1 MRRAIR
7 ISRQLGLLGFVASG
21 AILVSMAVT
30 LRLSYQDTTF
40 AAHRTAENVLKFVV
54 LEVADSVGTVR
65 GMLEDLRFASKSP
78 AIAALPDD
86 EVERVLIG
94 RTERTR
100 QLSALAIIDAEGKVT
115 VSSTPLLPA
124 GFDASDFESFKA
136 QRDDP
141 AQGLYISRPF
151 EAPFGEPSVAITLRR
166 TDAHGRF
173 EGVALGVLRLAAVSD
188 VMDTAQLGSDGKIS
202 LMTAGGTLLARTRM
216 FGKPVDV
223 TQENEK
229 IDPLRALLKGPT
241 GSFITHSP
249 VDGLERHYVYAAL
262 PDLPLVVWVSMS
274 DRQIYGEWYRRAAG
288 MAGVTGLSALGI
300 VTLTLLFRRE
310 LLRRAQIEAQL
321 AALATVDSLTG
332 IANRRRFDER
342 LAQEWRRSY
351 RAMLPLGLIMID
363 VDNFKAFND
372 HYGHWLGDDLLIH
385 IADAV
390 SRALRRPGDLAA
402 RYGGEE
408 FAVIL
413 PETNTEGAMRI
424 AEQIRAAIA
433 ATGIEDPTGRVV
445 GATASLGVAVMVP
458 RLGTDA
464 GTLVQ
469 RADAALYT
477 AKDSGR
483 NRVMVAPDEPAVLPT
498 VAEAS

>member
-40 AAHRTAENVLKFVV
+40 AAHRTAENVLKFVI
-54 LEVADSVGTVR
+54 LEVSDHVGTVR
-65 GMLEDLRFASKSP
+65 GMLEDLRFASTSP

-86 EVERVLIG
+86 EVQRILVG

-100 QLSALAIIDAEGKVT
+100 QISALAIVDPQGKVT
-115 VSSTPLLPA
+115 VSSTPLLPT
-124 GFDASDFESFKA
+124 GFDVSGFDYFKV
-136 QRDDP
+136 QRNDP
-141 AQGLYISRPF
+141 AQGLYIS
-151 EAPFGEPSVAITLRR
+151 APFDAPFDEPNIAITLRR
-166 TDAHGRF
+166 TDAAGRF
-173 EGVALGVLRLAAVSD
+173 DGIVLGVMRASAASD

-202 LMTAGGTLLARTRM
+202 LMTTAGTLLARTRM

-223 TQENEK
+223 TQENTK
-229 IDPLRALLKGPT
+229 LDPLRPLFKGSA

-249 VDGLERHYVYAAL
+249 VDGLKRHYVYAAA
-262 PDLPLVVWVSMS
+262 PDLPLVVAVSMS
-274 DRQIYGEWYRRAAG
+274 ERQIYGEWYRRAAG
-288 MAGVTGLSALGI
+288 MAAVTGLSALGI

-342 LAQEWRRSY
+342 LAQEWRRAY
-351 RAMLPLGLIMID
+351 RGMLPVGLIMID

-385 IADAV
+385 IADSV

-413 PETNTEGAMRI
+413 PETNKEGAMRI

-458 RLGTDA
+458 RQGVDA

-469 RADAALYT
+469 LADAALYT

-483 NRVMVAPDEPAVLPT
+483 NRVMVAPDAPAVLPT